1 MKCKWEYDD
10 MHDYY
15 DTECDEAFTCIEG
28 DLKDNKIK
36 FCPFCG
42 KEINEVKTYGYIR
55 NNKLHNNQFLR
66 MGIVLFFRLL

>member
-42 KEINEVKTYGYIR
+42 KEINEVKT
-55 NNKLHNNQFLR
+55 NESHN
-66 MGIVLFFRLL
+66 